1 MILQIGEVSSQVY
14 RQHVFPKLIFD
25 TVEFNELNRYKV
37 KKVHYYLFGEKKKYF
52 ALSLG
57 EGNDKD
63 FYNPYSAPF
72 ASWVNLRK
80 NWTLEQL
87 EEAVKAFDRFAH
99 DHMKCVRF
107 TFPPEFYEPK
117 MIAGLLN
124 VLLRYGYSISWQDL
138 NYAIDLHQCDEHKY
152 IQQIR
157 QNARKNLRQAL
168 SHGLSL
174 VPCIDLEM
182 KKEAYR
188 IIAVNRE
195 ERGYPLRMSWDQVRE
210 TIGIV
215 AHEFFLVKYK
225 DISVAAAIVFHV
237 TDEIAQVIYWGNIL
251 EYNSLRSINYL
262 AFQLVEFYKAKGF
275 HYLDIGPSSEK
286 GSLNYGL
293 CDFKDSIGC
302 FASSKFVLNKI
313 F

>member
-1 MILQIGEVSSQVY
+1 MQIEEVSSQAY
-14 RQHVFPKLIFD
+14 RQHVFPKIIFD
-25 TVEFNELNRYKV
+25 TVEFNELNKYKV

-57 EGNDKD
+57 EGNDRD

-87 EEAVKAFDRFAH
+87 EEAVGAFDRFAH

-107 TFPPEFYEPK
+107 TLPPEFYGSK

-124 VLLRYGYSISWQDL
+124 ILLRYGYSISWQDL
-138 NYAIDLHQCDEHKY
+138 NYAIDLHQYTEKNYVH
-152 IQQIR
+152 QIR

-168 SHGLSL
+168 SNGLSL
-174 VPCIDLEM
+174 VLCIDLEM

-188 IIAVNRE
+188 IIAINRE

-215 AHEFFLVKYK
+215 SHEFFLVKYN

-286 GSLNYGL
+286 GNLNYGL
-293 CDFKDSIGC
+293 CDFKDGIGC

-313 F
+313 FL